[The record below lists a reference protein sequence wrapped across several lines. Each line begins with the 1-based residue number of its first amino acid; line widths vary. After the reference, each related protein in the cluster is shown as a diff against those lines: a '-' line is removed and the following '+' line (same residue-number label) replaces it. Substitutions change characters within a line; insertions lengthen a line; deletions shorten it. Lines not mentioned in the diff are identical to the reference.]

1 MDPML
6 KYLLETNLQQQV
18 VSQEL
23 AQSLRA
29 ATQEL
34 LAPKKTPCSA
44 ASIPLPDPYREA
56 PGVLTKLTRE
66 DDTEAFLVTFK
77 QVTRHEQWEE
87 ERWANSLSG

>member
-1 MDPML
+1 ML

-34 LAPKKTPCSA
+34 LAHPA
-44 ASIPLPDPYREA
+44 LLPP
-56 PGVLTKLTRE
+56 
-66 DDTEAFLVTFK
+66 
-77 QVTRHEQWEE
+77 
-87 ERWANSLSG
+87 SLSQTLTERPQEF